1 MICKQKKF
9 TLIEL
14 LVVIAII
21 AILAGMLLP
30 ALNKARQQGQTS
42 SCINNLK
49 QLGTAAAMYQD
60 DNEGYL
66 LHKHSTSNGAVVW
79 YQLLGAYIPYKIAP
93 ATADNNPSLKPSPY
107 KCPAAPV
114 KSGTDGYIGRDAY
127 GNAMITYGITEL
139 LGSTKEGATAGKV
152 LKMSGVPSAVKPDLI
167 VLIDAHSRSFN
178 QYSADH
184 CHGSAKISWGRH
196 GKKVNGLHLDGSAK
210 THAAIRQVGNT
221 KPTDTYFTAF

>member
-1 MICKQKKF
+1 MIFRQKKF

-30 ALNKARQQGQTS
+30 ALNKARQQAQTS

-49 QLGTAAAMYQD
+49 QLGVAAANYQD
-60 DNEGYL
+60 DNDGYL
-66 LHKHSTSNGAVVW
+66 LHRYTTANGSVVW
-79 YQLLGAYIPYKIAP
+79 YHLLGAYIPYKIAP
-93 ATADNNPSLKPSPY
+93 ATADNNPSLLPSPY

-114 KSGTDGYIGRDAY
+114 KSGTNGYIGRDAY
-127 GNAMITYGITEL
+127 GNAMITYGVTEL
-139 LGSTKEGATAGKV
+139 CGATQEG
-152 LKMSGVPSAVKPDLI
+152 KPDKPLKISKVPAAVMPELI

-184 CHGSAKISWGRH
+184 CQGLAKLSWGRH
-196 GKKVNGLHLDGSAK
+196 DNKVNGLHLDGSTK
-210 THAAIRQVGNT
+210 THKSVRQVGNS
-221 KPTDTYFTAF
+221 KPFDVYFTAY